1 MLAMVALKSG
11 AAGRVRRLCRGRDV
25 RPAKRKDDTV
35 GMDRSVLRSIPLFA
49 TMGDEQ
55 LDRMTAQANA
65 RRVPQGESVF
75 EQGDP
80 AKAFYLLLH
89 GRLKVTQVTR
99 DGQQI
104 IVRVVHPGD
113 LFGFTRALGRPDYP
127 GTATAAVDSLVAS
140 WPTESWD
147 GFVENNPQLAMSAIR
162 TIGQRL
168 DEAHTRIRE
177 MSTEEVERR
186 VAHAVL
192 RLVEQAGMRVE
203 TGMRVDFPISRRD
216 IAEMT
221 GTTLHTVSR
230 ILSAWETQGLVEGGR
245 QRLVVCDAA
254 ALTRLAE
261 NAE

>member
-1 MLAMVALKSG
+1 M
-11 AAGRVRRLCRGRDV
+11 
-25 RPAKRKDDTV
+25 
-35 GMDRSVLRSIPLFA
+35 GMDRSVLRSVPLFA
-49 TMGDEQ
+49 AMSDAQ
-55 LDRMTAQANA
+55 LDRMTAQATA
-65 RRVPQGESVF
+65 RRIPQGEAVF
-75 EQGDP
+75 EQGDA

-113 LFGFTRALGRPDYP
+113 LFGFTKALGRSDYP

-147 GFVENNPQLAMSAIR
+147 SFVADNPHLAMNAIR

-192 RLVEQAGMRVE
+192 RLVEQAGTRVDA
-203 TGMRVDFPISRRD
+203 GMRVDFPISRRD

-230 ILSAWETQGLVEGGR
+230 ILSAWEAQGLVEGGR
-245 QRLVVCDAA
+245 QKLVVCDAPG
-254 ALTRLAE
+254 LKRLAE
-261 NAE
+261 NAG

>member
-1 MLAMVALKSG
+1 
-11 AAGRVRRLCRGRDV
+11 
-25 RPAKRKDDTV
+25 
-35 GMDRSVLRSIPLFA
+35 MDRSVLRSIPLFA

-65 RRVPQGESVF
+65 RRVPQGDAVF

-177 MSTEEVERR
+177 MSTQEVERR

-192 RLVEQAGMRVE
+192 RLSKQAGRKE
-203 TGMRVDFPISRRD
+203 GDGIRIDFPISRQD

-230 ILSAWETQGLVEGGR
+230 ILSAWESQGLVEGGR
-245 QRLVVCDAA
+245 QKLLVLDMNGLA
-254 ALTRLAE
+254 ALADGARD
-261 NAE
+261 

>member
-1 MLAMVALKSG
+1 MA
-11 AAGRVRRLCRGRDV
+11 
-25 RPAKRKDDTV
+25 
-35 GMDRSVLRSIPLFA
+35 MDRSVLRSIPLFA
-49 TMGDEQ
+49 AMNDAQ
-55 LDRMTAQANA
+55 LNLMTAQSSA

-104 IVRVVHPGD
+104 IVRIVHPGD
-113 LFGFTRALGRPDYP
+113 LFGFTKALGRSDYP
-127 GTATAAVDSLVAS
+127 GTATAAVDSLAAS

-147 GFVENNPQLAMSAIR
+147 SFVESNPQLAMSAIR

-192 RLVEQAGMRVE
+192 RLVEQAGKPVE
-203 TGMRVDFPISRRD
+203 AGMRVDFPISRRD

-230 ILSAWETQGLVEGGR
+230 ILSAWEV
-245 QRLVVCDAA
+245 
-254 ALTRLAE
+254 
-261 NAE
+261 

>member
-1 MLAMVALKSG
+1 MS
-11 AAGRVRRLCRGRDV
+11 RVFLG
-25 RPAKRKDDTV
+25 PTGMEGSLV

-49 TMGDEQ
+49 AMSDTQ
-55 LDRMTAQANA
+55 LDRMTAQASA
-65 RRVPQGESVF
+65 HRIPQGESVF

-80 AKAFYLLLH
+80 AKAFYMLLH

-113 LFGFTRALGRPDYP
+113 LFGFTRALGRSDYP
-127 GTATAAVDSLVAS
+127 GTATAMVDSLAAA

-147 GFVENNPQLAMSAIR
+147 GFVEHNPHLAMNAIR

-186 VAHAVL
+186 VAHVVL
-192 RLVEQAGMRVE
+192 RLVQQAGRRDE
-203 TGMRVDFPISRRD
+203 TGLHVDFPISRRD

-230 ILSAWETQGLVEGGR
+230 LLSAWEVRGLVEGGR
-245 QRLVVCDAA
+245 QKLMVCDIDG
-254 ALTRLAE
+254 LTRLAE

>member
-1 MLAMVALKSG
+1 
-11 AAGRVRRLCRGRDV
+11 
-25 RPAKRKDDTV
+25 
-35 GMDRSVLRSIPLFA
+35 MDRSVLRSIPLFA
-49 TMGDEQ
+49 AMSDAE
-55 LDRMTAQANA
+55 LDRLTAQASA

-80 AKAFYLLLH
+80 ASSFYLLLH

-113 LFGFTRALGRPDYP
+113 LFGFTRALNRPDYP
-127 GTATAAVDSLVAS
+127 GTATAAVDSLVAA

-147 GFVENNPQLAMSAIR
+147 NFVEQNPHLAMNAIR

-177 MSTEEVERR
+177 MSTQEVERR
-186 VAHAVL
+186 VAHTVL
-192 RLVEQAGMRVE
+192 RLVDQAGMPDQGG
-203 TGMRVDFPISRRD
+203 TRVDFPISRRD

-230 ILSAWETQGLVEGGR
+230 ILSAWEAQGLVEGGR
-245 QRLVVCDAA
+245 QKLMVRDIPG
-254 ALTRLAE
+254 LTRLADDTDK
-261 NAE
+261 

>member
-1 MLAMVALKSG
+1 MA
-11 AAGRVRRLCRGRDV
+11 
-25 RPAKRKDDTV
+25 
-35 GMDRSVLRSIPLFA
+35 MDRSVFRSIPLFA
-49 TMGDEQ
+49 AMSDTQ
-55 LDRMTAQANA
+55 LDLMTAQASG
-65 RRVPQGESVF
+65 RRIPQGEAVF
-75 EQGDP
+75 EQGGP

-113 LFGFTRALGRPDYP
+113 LFGFTRALGRHDYP
-127 GTATAAVDSLVAS
+127 GTATAAVDSLVAA

-147 GFVENNPQLAMSAIR
+147 DFVEENPHLAMNAIR

-192 RLVEQAGMRVE
+192 RLIDQAGKRDA
-203 TGMRVDFPISRRD
+203 TGMRIDFPISRRD

-230 ILSAWETQGLVEGGR
+230 ILSAWESRGMVEGGR
-245 QRLVVCDAA
+245 QTLVVCDAA
-254 ALTRLAE
+254 ALKRLAE
-261 NAE
+261 NV

>member
-1 MLAMVALKSG
+1 
-11 AAGRVRRLCRGRDV
+11 
-25 RPAKRKDDTV
+25 
-35 GMDRSVLRSIPLFA
+35 MDRSVLRSIPLFA
-49 TMGDEQ
+49 VMSDEQ
-55 LDRMTAQANA
+55 LDRMTAQGSA
-65 RRVPQGESVF
+65 RRIPQGESVF

-113 LFGFTRALGRPDYP
+113 LFGFTRAIGRPDYP

-192 RLVEQAGMRVE
+192 RLVEQAGKRDEV
-203 TGMRVDFPISRRD
+203 GMRVDFPISRRD

-230 ILSAWETQGLVEGGR
+230 ILSAWEARGLVEGGR
-245 QRLVVCDAA
+245 QKLVVCDAA
-254 ALTRLAE
+254 ALSRLAE
-261 NAE
+261 NAD